1 MAIRPQFARLILNG
15 KKKVEFRKTR
25 LASDVSHVLIY
36 ATVPLKEI
44 IGFFEVNRIQEGVP
58 DDLWKIYQ
66 DVAGIEEQVFRRY
79 YGSAPR
85 GIAIEVGRVFVLS
98 KPVPFKRIAGKLK
111 ATAPQSFRY
120 LYADVFACIEVCC
133 NGEKGT
139 RRAKRVTCCTA
150 CSLRI
155 IRALACSSSSPCVS
169 IRRETENGV

>member
-25 LASDVSHVLIY
+25 LAPDVSHVLIY

-44 IGFFEVNRIQEGVP
+44 IGFFEVNGIQEGVP
-58 DDLWKIYQ
+58 DDLWNIYQ
-66 DVAGIEEQVFRRY
+66 DVAGIKEKVFRRY
-79 YGSAPR
+79 YGSALR

-98 KPVPFKRIAGKLK
+98 KPVPFKRIAGKRK
-111 ATAPQSFRY
+111 VTAPQSFRY

-133 NGEKGT
+133 GGDERI
-139 RRAKRVTCCTA
+139 RRAKRVTCCSA

-155 IRALACSSSSPCVS
+155 VRALASSSSSPC
-169 IRRETENGV
+169 IRTSRQNGNGI